1 MEKVRKSAAC
11 AGEPNAGVLDE
22 AMIKLEQSRRDRAK
36 WREWGVSDG
45 CLSCMPGSPSF
56 WPNILEIPNCNLF
69 FPAFLSRRRLRSRQ
83 GSHVITNPFPK
94 AVMQFHSEGA
104 GPAPPVAPTATPSE
118 PVSKKRKYR
127 KDKPWDHAG
136 IDHWKVD
143 DFKPDD
149 SSGPFLEESSFATLF
164 PQYREKYLREVWKAV
179 TAALDKHGLACEL
192 NLIEGSMTVKTTR
205 RTWDP
210 YAILNARDL
219 IKLLARSVPLAQAVK
234 VLQDEVQC
242 DIVKIGGFVHNK
254 DRFVKRRERLIGPN
268 GSTLKAI
275 ELLTSCY
282 ILVQGNTV
290 SCMGGYKG
298 LKQARR
304 IIEDC
309 MKNVHPVYNIKA
321 LMIKR
326 ELAKDAELKEENWDR
341 FLPKFKRKNV
351 KKKKKGAGKEKKPY
365 TPFPPLP
372 QASKVDL
379 QLESGEY
386 FMGEEG
392 RKRKR
397 VAEQMVDRVAKA
409 EEKKKEREKA
419 YVPPEEGGRPAKK
432 VRGNDDDDDVRA
444 LAKKV
449 KKQSKMGMK
458 GKRKSV
464 S

>member
-1 MEKVRKSAAC
+1 MEFRPEGSSPAE
-11 AGEPNAGVLDE
+11 EPT
-22 AMIKLEQSRRDRAK
+22 Q
-36 WREWGVSDG
+36 
-45 CLSCMPGSPSF
+45 
-56 WPNILEIPNCNLF
+56 
-69 FPAFLSRRRLRSRQ
+69 
-83 GSHVITNPFPK
+83 
-94 AVMQFHSEGA
+94 
-104 GPAPPVAPTATPSE
+104 TPDTKPE
-118 PVSKKRKYR
+118 EVSKKRKYR
-127 KDKPWDHAG
+127 KDKPWDHEG

-143 DFKPDD
+143 EFKPDD

-164 PQYREKYLREVWKAV
+164 PQYREKYLREVWKGV
-179 TAALDKHGLACEL
+179 TTALDKQGIACEL

-205 RTWDP
+205 KTWDP
-210 YAILNARDL
+210 YAILNARDF

-234 VLQDEVQC
+234 ILQDDMQC

-254 DRFVKRRERLIGPN
+254 DRFVKRRQRLIGPN

-275 ELLTSCY
+275 ELLTDCY

-326 ELAKDAELKEENWDR
+326 ELAKDPELKHENWDR
-341 FLPKFKRKNV
+341 FLPRFKKKNP
-351 KKKKKGAGKEKKPY
+351 KKKKKSSSKEKKEY

-372 QASKVDL
+372 QPSKVDL

-386 FMGEEG
+386 FMNEDM

-397 VAEQMVDRVAKA
+397 VAQQKAERKAKS
-409 EEKKKEREKA
+409 EEKKAAREQA
-419 YVPPEEGGRPAKK
+419 FVPPDEGEERSRKK
-432 VRGNDDDDDVRA
+432 ARTATEDEDVQE
-444 LAKKV
+444 LARKV
-449 KKQSKMGMK
+449 KRQSKKAMK
-458 GKRKSV
+458 AKRGKS
-464 S
+464 SSG